1 MIREAHCVVLCW
13 MVGFVMTLPVELR
26 QGRFLFMVKDVL
38 VIQVELWI
46 VKGL

>member
-1 MIREAHCVVLCW
+1 MLDGW
-13 MVGFVMTLPVELR
+13 FVMTLPVELR

-46 VKGL
+46 VRGYEISLQ